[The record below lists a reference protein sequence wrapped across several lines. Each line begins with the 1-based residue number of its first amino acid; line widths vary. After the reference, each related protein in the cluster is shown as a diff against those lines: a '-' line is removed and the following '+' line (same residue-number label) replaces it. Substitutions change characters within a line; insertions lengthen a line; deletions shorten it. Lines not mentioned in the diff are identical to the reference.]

1 MAIAVTRTDHTA
13 DELRR
18 EARRSKDADQ
28 ARRLLGIALV
38 LEGRSRTDAAVAA
51 GMQRQTRRDWVHRY
65 NAEGIA
71 GLVDRPRSG
80 RPASMGPAQLAELDG
95 IVERPPDLATDGVV
109 RWRCAD
115 LRRVIEARF
124 GVTLSERS
132 VGRILNERGFR
143 RVSVRPR
150 HPRCDEAAQEAFK
163 KALPRP

>member
-1 MAIAVTRTDHTA
+1 MPRGSPAWWTGR
-13 DELRR
+13 
-18 EARRSKDADQ
+18 AR
-28 ARRLLGIALV
+28 
-38 LEGRSRTDAAVAA
+38 A
-51 GMQRQTRRDWVHRY
+51 G
-65 NAEGIA
+65 
-71 GLVDRPRSG
+71 RPRWARHS
-80 RPASMGPAQLAELDG
+80 AELDG